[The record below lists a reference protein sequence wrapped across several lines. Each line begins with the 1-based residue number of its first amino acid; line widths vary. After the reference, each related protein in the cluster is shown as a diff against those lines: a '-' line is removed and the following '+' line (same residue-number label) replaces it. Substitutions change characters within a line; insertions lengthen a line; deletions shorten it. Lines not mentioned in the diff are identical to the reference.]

1 MAQASFSCPS
11 GNSPSGVLTP
21 CTHSPL
27 LCRRHLQRGF
37 LTVWGR
43 LKKRR
48 PLCILWARTAGREGE
63 GTGGSAEEGAEGIV
77 DDVVGFGEAQ
87 GKAELQDFD
96 AGAEEGG
103 SQRDAE
109 DREQTLPWEQ
119 SPGEEPG
126 REEEQNVH
134 QIASQKLLIF
144 PGKEGAI
151 GLKGDQLRR
160 LRHSRSGPVRQRS
173 RRNDSQP
180 NHQQNPHRRLP
191 TARMPKSPPRQGK
204 SPYRAAD

>member
-1 MAQASFSCPS
+1 M
-11 GNSPSGVLTP
+11 
-21 CTHSPL
+21 
-27 LCRRHLQRGF
+27 
-37 LTVWGR
+37 
-43 LKKRR
+43 
-48 PLCILWARTAGREGE
+48 
-63 GTGGSAEEGAEGIV
+63 

-126 REEEQNVH
+126 REEEEHVH

-173 RRNDSQP
+173 RRNDGQP
-180 NHQQNPHRRLP
+180 NHQHPPIAAFQPPACRNLHRAKENPPSAIP
-191 TARMPKSPPRQGK
+191 TNSTPSQRERQ
-204 SPYRAAD
+204 